1 MKTVS
6 AVQQQTGTA
15 SKQPTKLIARV
26 LGVVSLVSII
36 VIHWLDLPS
45 KLSEVPYLGYAYI
58 ALMVGSA
65 LAAILLLQ
73 DDKRGWAL
81 GGALALGSIIAYVL
95 NRTVGL
101 PYAMDDISNWLEPLG
116 VYSLIAEGV
125 MVALSGW
132 MFFRRDENALEPSH
146 AGDLTKW

>member
-65 LAAILLLQ
+65 LSAILLLQ

-116 VYSLIAEGV
+116 VYSLIAESV

>member
-1 MKTVS
+1 MKPVS

-15 SKQPTKLIARV
+15 SKQSTKLIARV

-65 LAAILLLQ
+65 LSAILLLQ

-132 MFFRRDENALEPSH
+132 MFFRRDENALEPSN